1 MKEIYLEQGTPDWL
15 AWRAGERFVDVHG
28 VTHPAIDGIRIT
40 ATTASVCGGHS
51 PFATPHQLWGEML
64 GYRKREDA
72 SFAMKRGS
80 ALEPKARAE
89 YTKIVGE
96 EYEPLCI
103 ESSQTPWIAASLDG
117 VDLLRTRGVEIK
129 CPISENTHDMAM
141 MGTVPPY
148 YFDQM
153 QWQMLSSDNQL
164 TEMDY
169 FSFAPQIGKAHPI
182 TVRADLKRQ
191 AELVEASMRFRLAV
205 MTRVPLSGSEFD
217 QAAKAFLVLNRKLKF
232 LQAQLD
238 EAKAEVS
245 RLQKAK

>member
-1 MKEIYLEQGTPDWL
+1 
-15 AWRAGERFVDVHG
+15 
-28 VTHPAIDGIRIT
+28 
-40 ATTASVCGGHS
+40 
-51 PFATPHQLWGEML
+51 
-64 GYRKREDA
+64 
-72 SFAMKRGS
+72 
-80 ALEPKARAE
+80 
-89 YTKIVGE
+89 
-96 EYEPLCI
+96 
-103 ESSQTPWIAASLDG
+103 
-117 VDLLRTRGVEIK
+117 
-129 CPISENTHDMAM
+129 
-141 MGTVPPY
+141 
-148 YFDQM
+148 M

-238 EAKAEVS
+238 EAKERVKKLANNEPAQGGGVIVTVARSDGRVSWEKIAQDLAARVDADEAKRTELIDSLKLVHKSAPTVTVSVKEAADADAVFAELLSSTSTETSVVEPATES
-245 RLQKAK
+245 VAQPNPNW